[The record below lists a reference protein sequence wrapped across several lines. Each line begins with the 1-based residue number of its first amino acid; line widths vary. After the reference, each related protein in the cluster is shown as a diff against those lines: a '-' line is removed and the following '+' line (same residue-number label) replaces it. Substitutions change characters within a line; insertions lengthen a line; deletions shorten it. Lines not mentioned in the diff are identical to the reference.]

1 MLSIF
6 IFTIN
11 PSIAALMS
19 QSIINI
25 DRSVY
30 CYITSIETPQHVITN
45 SIYTVQ
51 QYIFLLYVLHVVDWS
66 VGPCLN
72 RPESSNLNN
81 LTNSEAAV
89 WIKITSSWMGLLVY
103 IWTLIAPV
111 LFPDRD
117 FDWSDHTFLMEP
129 IEQNNIPYQC
139 LHVLV
144 RIHKSYC

>member
-1 MLSIF
+1 MIGQCIVTSLVLKPLNMSLPAAELFCPIF
-6 IFTIN
+6 GYKI
-11 PSIAALMS
+11 
-19 QSIINI
+19 
-25 DRSVY
+25 
-30 CYITSIETPQHVITN
+30 
-45 SIYTVQ
+45 SIYLYRAV